1 MEGFFILHKRMIE
14 MLKIKNCWLIL
25 RTYNYTNGLTISD
38 SCFEDQLV
46 AKRKGVSFEL
56 SDQSVMF
63 LRKIFSMHSRNSE
76 ELSMK
81 NLHEVFYTHPEGV
94 PYRLFETYLKKLSEE
109 EDCFI
114 SKSEW
119 FIFWSHLAYK
129 DYQTC
134 FKLLTYIGL
143 QVSLGEVFII
153 TK

>member
-1 MEGFFILHKRMIE
+1 MIE

-25 RTYNYTNGLTISD
+25 RTYSYTNSLRIAS
-38 SCFEDQLV
+38 SCFDDQLV

-56 SDQSVMF
+56 SEQSVMF

-76 ELSMK
+76 ELSLK
-81 NLHEVFYTHPEGV
+81 NLAEVFYTYPEGV
-94 PYRLFETYLKKLSEE
+94 PNDTFETYLKKLGSE

-119 FIFWSHLAYK
+119 FIFWNHLAYR

-134 FKLLTYIGL
+134 FMLLTYIGL
-143 QVSLGEVFII
+143 QVSLGEAFVI